1 MKSRSEL
8 RDVIVTVTYQSY
20 IMEVANLKFS
30 IDKLIEEQ
38 PDIYKNEEFVI
49 ETCKGIYKNQKKISE
64 MANKYL
70 NNWTID
76 RLSKVDKAIL
86 SLGIYELLYTK
97 TPSIVAINEAIELSK
112 KYSDELYDTSKIKFI
127 EIGELH
133 DVFVVNSNSQYLNKK
148 LSKSDLKNI
157 TIYT

>member
-70 NNWTID
+70 NNWAID

-112 KYSDELYDTSKIKFI
+112 KYSDEDVTKMINACLDKIYH
-127 EIGELH
+127 EEL
-133 DVFVVNSNSQYLNKK
+133 KEEK
-148 LSKSDLKNI
+148 
-157 TIYT
+157 